1 MNVIVEAAVESL
13 DAALA
18 AVEGGAH
25 RLELCTDLARG
36 GTAPDVQ
43 LLRDLL
49 SRLQIPV
56 FVLVRPRAGDFVY
69 TAAEHRTMREQIERA
84 KSAGAYGIVT
94 GALTGRR
101 EIDEVRTSEVIAAAR
116 LLPVTFHRA
125 FDRLHGRQLQRPGE
139 DQRSGIPGARSELKK
154 R

>member
-1 MNVIVEAAVESL
+1 MLSSRRPSSRWTRRSQQSRVVRIASSCARISRVAAPRRTCSCFVIFS
-13 DAALA
+13 
-18 AVEGGAH
+18 
-25 RLELCTDLARG
+25 
-36 GTAPDVQ
+36 PDC
-43 LLRDLL
+43 
-49 SRLQIPV
+49 IPV

-94 GALTGRR
+94 GALTGRQ
-101 EIDEVRTSEVIAAAR
+101 EIDEVRTSELIAAAR